1 LSAKKQ
7 VELKRKLIPV
17 AHPVFAGN
25 EKKYVNQCLDS
36 LWIASGEFIPRFEE
50 GFARF
55 CGVPHAL
62 ACNSGTSA
70 LHLALMALGVGQGDE
85 VIVPTLTYVSSAN
98 AVRYCGA
105 RPVFADSDPRT
116 MTLDP
121 GDLESRITPRT
132 KGLIAVHLYGHPA
145 DMDAIGA
152 IAARH
157 GLFVIED
164 CAEAHGAMY
173 RGRRVGGLADAGTF
187 SFFGNKIIS
196 TGEGG
201 MVTTGARDLH
211 RKMRLLGGQ
220 GMDPA
225 RRYWFTMVG
234 YNYRMTNIEAAL
246 GLAQLEQIE
255 NHLKHRRAVAGL
267 YRRHLPEHFIELPGE
282 EDWARHAFWMYTVRV
297 RPEAGVGRDE
307 LMESLHADGIETR
320 PVFYPMHLMPV
331 YEEPGAS
338 YPVAEDLARRGFS
351 LPTHGM
357 LTEADI
363 AYIGESV
370 SRACARRTP
379 AAAP

>member
-1 LSAKKQ
+1 M
-7 VELKRKLIPV
+7 KRKLIPV
-17 AHPVFAGN
+17 GHPVFAGN

-36 LWIASGEFIPRFEE
+36 LWIASGEFIARFEE
-50 GFARF
+50 SFSRF

-70 LHLALMALGVGQGDE
+70 LHLALMALGVGAGDE

-105 RPVFADSDPRT
+105 RPVFADSNPRN

-121 GDLESRITPRT
+121 ADLEGRITPRT

-152 IAARH
+152 VAARH

-173 RGRRVGGLADAGTF
+173 RGRRVGGLGDAGTF

-201 MVTTGARDLH
+201 MVTTAASALY

-255 NHLKHRRAVAGL
+255 AHLAHRRAVAAW
-267 YRRHLPEHFIELPGE
+267 YQRYLPETLVELPCE
-282 EDWARHAFWMYTVRV
+282 EDWAAHAFWMYTVRV
-297 RPEAGVGRDE
+297 KPEAGIGRNE
-307 LMESLHADGIETR
+307 LMEELYRDGIETR

-331 YEEPGAS
+331 HEEPGLS
-338 YPVAEDLARRGFS
+338 YPVAEDIARRGFS

-357 LTEADI
+357 LTEEDVV
-363 AYIGESV
+363 YIGKSIE
-370 SRACARRTP
+370 RACHRSP
-379 AAAP
+379 AAMP

>member
-1 LSAKKQ
+1 M
-7 VELKRKLIPV
+7 
-17 AHPVFAGN
+17 N
-25 EKKYVNQCLDS
+25 ECLDS

-50 GFARF
+50 AFSRF
-55 CGVPHAL
+55 CGVPHAM

-70 LHLALMALGVGQGDE
+70 LHLALMALGVGPGDE
-85 VIVPTLTYVSSAN
+85 IIVPTLTYVSSAN

-116 MTLDP
+116 MTLDS

-145 DMDAIGA
+145 NMDAIA
-152 IAARH
+152 AVAARH

-201 MVTTGARDLH
+201 MVTTPSPDLYG
-211 RKMRLLGGQ
+211 KMRLLGGQ

-234 YNYRMTNIEAAL
+234 YNYRMTNIEASL

-255 NHLKHRRAVAGL
+255 THLAHRRGVAEW
-267 YRRHLPEHFIELPGE
+267 YQRHLPENLVELPCE
-282 EDWARHAFWMYTVRV
+282 EGWARHAFWMYTVRV
-297 RPEAGVGRDE
+297 QPEARIGRDE
-307 LMESLHADGIETR
+307 LMEELHRDGVETR

-331 YEEPGAS
+331 YEEPGCN
-338 YPVAEDLARRGFS
+338 YPVAEDIARRGFS

-357 LTEADI
+357 LTEEDVV
-363 AYIGESV
+363 YISKSIE
-370 SRACARRTP
+370 RACARPSP
-379 AAAP
+379 AAVR

>member
-1 LSAKKQ
+1 MG
-7 VELKRKLIPV
+7 LKRKLIPV

-50 GFARF
+50 SFSRF

-70 LHLALMALGVGQGDE
+70 LHLALMALGVGPGDE

-105 RPVFADSDPRT
+105 RPVFADSEPRT

-132 KGLIAVHLYGHPA
+132 KGIIAVHLYGHPA
-145 DMDAIGA
+145 DMDAIAA

-201 MVTTGARDLH
+201 MVTTGAPDLYQ
-211 RKMRLLGGQ
+211 KMRLLGGQ

-255 NHLKHRRAVAGL
+255 KHLEHRRAVADL
-267 YRRHLPEHFIELPGE
+267 YKRHLPEALVELPRE

-297 RPEAGVGRDE
+297 KPEACIGRDE
-307 LMESLHADGIETR
+307 LMEELYRDGIETR

-331 YEEPGAS
+331 YEERGAA

-357 LTEADI
+357 LTEEDVI
-363 AYIGESV
+363 YIGESIV
-370 SRACARRTP
+370 QACARRSP
-379 AAAP
+379 AAVP

>member
-1 LSAKKQ
+1 M
-7 VELKRKLIPV
+7 
-17 AHPVFAGN
+17 
-25 EKKYVNQCLDS
+25 NQCLDS

-50 GFARF
+50 SFARF

-70 LHLALMALGVGQGDE
+70 LHLALMALGVGPGDE

-121 GDLESRITPRT
+121 GDLERRITPRT
-132 KGLIAVHLYGHPA
+132 KGLIAVHLYGHAA

-152 IAARH
+152 VAARH

-164 CAEAHGAMY
+164 CAEAHGALY
-173 RGRRVGGLADAGTF
+173 RGRRVGGLAEAGTF

-201 MVTTGARDLH
+201 MVTTGGAALYQ
-211 RKMRLLGGQ
+211 KMRLLGGQ

-255 NHLKHRRAVAGL
+255 KHLEHRRAVAEL
-267 YRRHLPEHFIELPGE
+267 YRRHLPEALVELPCE
-282 EDWARHAFWMYTVRV
+282 EDWARHAFWMFTVRV
-297 RPEAGVGRDE
+297 KPQACIGRDE
-307 LMESLHADGIETR
+307 LMEELYRDGIETR

-331 YEEPGAS
+331 YEEPRAS
-338 YPVAEDLARRGFS
+338 YPVAEDIARRGFS

-357 LTEADI
+357 LTEEDV
-363 AYIGESV
+363 AYISQSIE
-370 SRACARRTP
+370 RAYARRNP
-379 AAAP
+379 AAVP

>member
-1 LSAKKQ
+1 MKH
-7 VELKRKLIPV
+7 KLIPV

-25 EKKYVNQCLDS
+25 EKKYVNECLDS

-50 GFARF
+50 SFARF

-70 LHLALMALGVGQGDE
+70 LHLALMALGVGPGDE
-85 VIVPTLTYVSSAN
+85 IIVPTLTYISTAN

-105 RPVFADSDPRT
+105 KPVLADSGART

-121 GDLESRITPRT
+121 GSLESRITPRT
-132 KGLIAVHLYGHPA
+132 KGIVVVHLYGHPA
-145 DMDAIGA
+145 DMDAIA
-152 IAARH
+152 DVAARH
-157 GLFVIED
+157 GLFVVED
-164 CAEAHGAMY
+164 CAEAHGALY
-173 RGRRVGGLADAGTF
+173 RGRAVGGLGDAGTF

-201 MVTTGARDLH
+201 MVTTRSAALY

-225 RRYWFTMVG
+225 RRYWFTVVG

-246 GLAQLEQIE
+246 GLAQLEQIDK
-255 NHLKHRRAVAGL
+255 HLAGRRAVVEL
-267 YRRHLPEHFIELPGE
+267 YRRHLPQNLVELPAE
-282 EDWARHAFWMYTVRV
+282 EAWARHAFWMFTVRV
-297 RPEAGVGRDE
+297 KPEARIGRDE
-307 LMESLHADGIETR
+307 LMAALDRDGIETR

-331 YEEPGAS
+331 YEEPCGT
-338 YPVAEDLARRGFS
+338 YPVAEDIARRGLS

-357 LTEADI
+357 LTEEDVV
-363 AYIGESV
+363 YISRCIQ
-370 SRACARRTP
+370 RACTRSDAAVTP
-379 AAAP
+379 

>member
-1 LSAKKQ
+1 M
-7 VELKRKLIPV
+7 KRRLIPV

-25 EKKYVNQCLDS
+25 EKKYVNQCLDT
-36 LWIASGEFIPRFEE
+36 LWIASGEFISRFEE
-50 GFARF
+50 SFARF
-55 CGVPHAL
+55 CGVPYAL

-70 LHLALMALGVGQGDE
+70 LHLALMALGVGPGDE

-105 RPVFADSDPRT
+105 RPVFADSGPRT
-116 MTLDP
+116 MTLDA
-121 GDLESRITPRT
+121 GDLENRITPRT

-164 CAEAHGAMY
+164 CAEAHGALY

-201 MVTTGARDLH
+201 MVTTGSAALYQ
-211 RKMRLLGGQ
+211 KMRLLGGQ

-255 NHLKHRRAVAGL
+255 KHLDRRRAVAEL
-267 YRRHLPEHFIELPGE
+267 YRRHLPEALVELPCE
-282 EDWARHAFWMYTVRV
+282 EDWARHAFWMFTVRV
-297 RPEAGVGRDE
+297 KPEARIGRDE
-307 LMESLHADGIETR
+307 LMECLHGDGIETR

-331 YEEPGAS
+331 YEEPCAS
-338 YPVAEDLARRGFS
+338 YPVAEDIARRGLS
-351 LPTHGM
+351 LPTHGL
-357 LTEADI
+357 LTEEDVV
-363 AYIGESV
+363 YIGKSIE
-370 SRACARRTP
+370 RACAHRGP
-379 AAAP
+379 AAVP

>member
-1 LSAKKQ
+1 M
-7 VELKRKLIPV
+7 
-17 AHPVFAGN
+17 
-25 EKKYVNQCLDS
+25 NQCLDS

-62 ACNSGTSA
+62 ASNSGTSA
-70 LHLALMALGVGQGDE
+70 LHLALMALGAGPGDE

-164 CAEAHGAMY
+164 CAEAHGALY
-173 RGRRVGGLADAGTF
+173 RGRRVGGLADAGAF

-201 MVTTGARDLH
+201 MVTTGGAELY

-255 NHLKHRRAVAGL
+255 KHLERRRAVAEL
-267 YRRHLPEHFIELPGE
+267 YKRHLPEALVELPTE

-297 RPEAGVGRDE
+297 KPEARIGRDD
-307 LMESLHADGIETR
+307 LMESLGRDGIETR

-338 YPVAEDLARRGFS
+338 YPAAEDIARRGFN

-357 LTEADI
+357 LTEEDVV
-363 AYIGESV
+363 YISQ
-370 SRACARRTP
+370 SIHRACARRSASAVP
-379 AAAP
+379 